1 MITPRAVVG
10 LIVGA
15 LGLPIGMCV
24 LFALARLLDAM
35 KDESGA
41 LGLERASLVLFAL
54 WLVDLVALVIV
65 TAVNSL
71 QNPPPG
77 PKDDMPRAGDE

>member
-24 LFALARLLDAM
+24 LFALARLLEAM

-54 WLVDLVALVIV
+54 WLIDLVALVIV

-71 QNPPPG
+71 QNPPPR
-77 PKDDMPRAGDE
+77 PKDESPMAGDE